1 MEEYIV
7 TASKLS
13 GCVVG
18 LVLLLFVV
26 WQIAGDVMKLRD
38 NDRD

>member
-13 GCVVG
+13 GCLVG

-26 WQIAGDVMKLRD
+26 WHIIGEVRRTNNDERD
-38 NDRD
+38 